1 MNKEELFVYDKDG
14 NRIGK
19 IVPIEED
26 LLTRKDVMRL
36 LNVSYPTVVRMDQKG
51 ILQRVNPPGTRTALY
66 RRTDVEK
73 LLKSE
78 RSNDKK

>member
-26 LLTRKDVMRL
+26 LLPRQDVMRI
-36 LNVSYPTVVRMDQKG
+36 LNVSYPTVVRMDRKG
-51 ILQRVNPPGTRTALY
+51 IIHRVNPPGTRTALY
-66 RRTDVEK
+66 RRTDIEE
-73 LLKSE
+73 LLEQK
-78 RSNDKK
+78 NGDDKK

>member
-1 MNKEELFVYDKDG
+1 MTGKELFVFDESGK
-14 NRIGK
+14 RIGK
-19 IVPIEED
+19 LVPIEED
-26 LLTRKDVMRL
+26 LITRHEVMKVL
-36 LNVSYPTVVRMDQKG
+36 KVSYPTVVRMDHKG

>member
-51 ILQRVNPPGTRTALY
+51 IIHRVNPPGTRTALY

-73 LLKSE
+73 LLKGE
-78 RSNDKK
+78 RSNEKK